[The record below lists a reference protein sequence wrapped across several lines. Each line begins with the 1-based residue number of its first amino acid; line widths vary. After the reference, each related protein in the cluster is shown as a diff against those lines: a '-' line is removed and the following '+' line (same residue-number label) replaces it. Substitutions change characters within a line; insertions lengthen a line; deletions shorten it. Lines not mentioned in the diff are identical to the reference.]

1 MSKLELLTYDN
12 LLGEDDSLFKN
23 FDLVDFFDSSEYKSK
38 IVNFNFLEPTD
49 YDEQKDFFE
58 SGKISLKNLLTLQYF
73 LYNLIMTSIN
83 SINGMTHI
91 EATKLRRARVRTTVT
106 FLQIASSRS
115 GRALLTKET
124 GISSPKL
131 FHWAKRAELMKIRDL
146 GRDYSDLLEA
156 VGVESVSELKRR
168 NPESLHES
176 MSAINNKQEIVDRMP
191 SLKELLN
198 G

>member
-1 MSKLELLTYDN
+1 
-12 LLGEDDSLFKN
+12 
-23 FDLVDFFDSSEYKSK
+23 
-38 IVNFNFLEPTD
+38 
-49 YDEQKDFFE
+49 
-58 SGKISLKNLLTLQYF
+58 
-73 LYNLIMTSIN
+73 MTSIN
-83 SINGMTHI
+83 SINGMTQI

-131 FHWAKRAELMKIRDL
+131 LHWAKRAELMKIRDL

-191 SLKELLN
+191 SLKRVAKWIEESKDIEIKVSS
-198 G
+198 

>member
-1 MSKLELLTYDN
+1 MY
-12 LLGEDDSLFKN
+12 
-23 FDLVDFFDSSEYKSK
+23 
-38 IVNFNFLEPTD
+38 I
-49 YDEQKDFFE
+49 
-58 SGKISLKNLLTLQYF
+58 F
-73 LYNLIMTSIN
+73 LYTLIMTSIN

-115 GRALLTKET
+115 GRALLAKET

-131 FHWAKRAELMKIRDL
+131 LHWAKRAELMKIKDL

-156 VGVESVSELKRR
+156 VGVESISELKRR

-176 MSAINNKQEIVDRMP
+176 MTAMNQKQEIVDRMP
-191 SLKELLN
+191 SIKRVSKWIDESKDIDIKVSS
-198 G
+198 

>member
-1 MSKLELLTYDN
+1 
-12 LLGEDDSLFKN
+12 
-23 FDLVDFFDSSEYKSK
+23 
-38 IVNFNFLEPTD
+38 
-49 YDEQKDFFE
+49 
-58 SGKISLKNLLTLQYF
+58 
-73 LYNLIMTSIN
+73 MTAID

-131 FHWAKRAELMKIRDL
+131 LHWAKRAELMKIRDL

-156 VGVESVSELKRR
+156 VGVEIESQKKYTVGGWGSI
-168 NPESLHES
+168 NPEVEGPPIYNLLENYVSNEK
-176 MSAINNKQEIVDRMP
+176 IIKPKYNNPVTVKGI
-191 SLKELLN
+191 
-198 G
+198 

>member
-1 MSKLELLTYDN
+1 
-12 LLGEDDSLFKN
+12 
-23 FDLVDFFDSSEYKSK
+23 
-38 IVNFNFLEPTD
+38 
-49 YDEQKDFFE
+49 
-58 SGKISLKNLLTLQYF
+58 
-73 LYNLIMTSIN
+73 MTSID
-83 SINGMTHI
+83 SINVMTHI

-131 FHWAKRAELMKIRDL
+131 LHWAKRAELMKIKDL

-168 NPESLHES
+168 NAESLHES
-176 MSAINNKQEIVDRMP
+176 MTAMNNKQQIVDRMP
-191 SLKELLN
+191 SIKRVSKWIEESKDIKIKVSS
-198 G
+198 

>member
-1 MSKLELLTYDN
+1 
-12 LLGEDDSLFKN
+12 
-23 FDLVDFFDSSEYKSK
+23 
-38 IVNFNFLEPTD
+38 
-49 YDEQKDFFE
+49 
-58 SGKISLKNLLTLQYF
+58 
-73 LYNLIMTSIN
+73 MTSID

-131 FHWAKRAELMKIRDL
+131 LHWAKRAELMKIKDL

-156 VGVESVSELKRR
+156 VGIESVSELKRR
-168 NPESLHES
+168 NAESLHES
-176 MSAINNKQEIVDRMP
+176 MTAMNNKQQIVDRMP
-191 SLKELLN
+191 SIKRVSKWIEESKDIKIKVSS
-198 G
+198 

>member
-1 MSKLELLTYDN
+1 
-12 LLGEDDSLFKN
+12 
-23 FDLVDFFDSSEYKSK
+23 
-38 IVNFNFLEPTD
+38 
-49 YDEQKDFFE
+49 
-58 SGKISLKNLLTLQYF
+58 
-73 LYNLIMTSIN
+73 MTSIN

-131 FHWAKRAELMKIRDL
+131 LHWAKRAELMKIRDL

-191 SLKELLN
+191 SIKRVTKWIEESKDIDIKVSS
-198 G
+198 

>member
-1 MSKLELLTYDN
+1 MCIRDR
-12 LLGEDDSLFKN
+12 
-23 FDLVDFFDSSEYKSK
+23 
-38 IVNFNFLEPTD
+38 
-49 YDEQKDFFE
+49 
-58 SGKISLKNLLTLQYF
+58 
-73 LYNLIMTSIN
+73 
-83 SINGMTHI
+83 THT

-131 FHWAKRAELMKIRDL
+131 LHWAKRAELMKIRDL

-176 MSAINNKQEIVDRMP
+176 MSAMNSKQEIVDRMP
-191 SLKELLN
+191 SLKRVAKWIDESKDIDIKVSS
-198 G
+198 

>member
-1 MSKLELLTYDN
+1 
-12 LLGEDDSLFKN
+12 
-23 FDLVDFFDSSEYKSK
+23 
-38 IVNFNFLEPTD
+38 
-49 YDEQKDFFE
+49 
-58 SGKISLKNLLTLQYF
+58 
-73 LYNLIMTSIN
+73 MTSID

-131 FHWAKRAELMKIRDL
+131 LHWAKRAELMKITDL

-176 MSAINNKQEIVDRMP
+176 MSAMNSKQEIVDRMP
-191 SLKELLN
+191 SLKRVAKWIDESKDIDIKVSS
-198 G
+198 

>member
-1 MSKLELLTYDN
+1 
-12 LLGEDDSLFKN
+12 
-23 FDLVDFFDSSEYKSK
+23 
-38 IVNFNFLEPTD
+38 
-49 YDEQKDFFE
+49 
-58 SGKISLKNLLTLQYF
+58 
-73 LYNLIMTSIN
+73 MTSIN

-131 FHWAKRAELMKIRDL
+131 LHWAKRAELMKIRDL

-176 MSAINNKQEIVDRMP
+176 MSAINNKQQIVDRMP
-191 SLKELLN
+191 SLKRVTKWIEESKDIDIKVSS
-198 G
+198 